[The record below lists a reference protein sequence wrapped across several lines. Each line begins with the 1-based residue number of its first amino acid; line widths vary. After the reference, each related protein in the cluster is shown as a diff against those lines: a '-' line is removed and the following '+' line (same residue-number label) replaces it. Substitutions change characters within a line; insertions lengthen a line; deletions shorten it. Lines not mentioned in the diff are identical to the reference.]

1 MPILTSEEME
11 KLLREIGVPGVSISI
26 INRDGSIDDIAAGY
40 ARLGTKEKMRPNTFL
55 EIASLSKT
63 FASVFAIRYFQEKGI
78 TLDYRVNSLL
88 AACGSPFRLRSAPG
102 KPVEWGD
109 RVLLRHLLNHTG
121 LGMHYVNGVPLND
134 PMPPVLNLI
143 QGKHENDLG
152 YEEIRVH
159 KEPGTKFG
167 YSGGGFLVLQHLLE
181 SWEKKAISEI
191 MKPFLE
197 KLGIQDEMTFAHD
210 AVKGVHYATG
220 HRDNADEVKDLRL
233 MFPPLAAGGLGTS
246 RALCRFLKC
255 LGEDFK
261 SGETNARQI
270 LRGED
275 RGSMEFM
282 GTNMGLGVFVADA
295 GPNRFAIHQAA
306 NDGFR
311 GVYVVCFDGP
321 DAVHGPNGFVL
332 LNNGDNQGTV
342 LNCVLS
348 RMILQRMKYRG
359 VDFSRVD
366 SRNTNFDRT
375 GMKQEEIVNLGL
387 KQLVFDAFVPK
398 SESSRL

>member
-1 MPILTSEEME
+1 MSVLRQKEVDD
-11 KLLREIGVPGVSISI
+11 LLIELGVPGVSVSI
-26 INRDGSIDDIAAGY
+26 LNRDGSIDDVAAGY
-40 ARLGTKEKMRPNTFL
+40 ARLQTKEKMKPSTYL

-63 FASVFAIRYFQEKGI
+63 FASVFAIGYFQRKGI
-78 TLDYRVNSLL
+78 SLDYRVNSLL
-88 AACGSPFRLRSAPG
+88 AACGSPFRLQSAPG
-102 KPVEWGD
+102 KPEEWGD
-109 RVLLRHLLNHTG
+109 QVLLRHLLNHTG

-134 PMPPVLNLI
+134 PMPPVLDLI
-143 QGKHENDLG
+143 QGKHEKDLG

-159 KEPGTKFG
+159 KEPGKTFG

-181 SWEKKAISEI
+181 SWEKKGIAEI
-191 MKPFLE
+191 MKPFL
-197 KLGIQDEMTFAHD
+197 KDLGIENEMTFSHD
-210 AVKGVHYATG
+210 ALKGVHYATG
-220 HRDNADEVKDLRL
+220 HRDNSDEVKDRRL

-246 RALCRFLKC
+246 RALCRFLKR
-255 LGEDFK
+255 LGENFK
-261 SGETNARQI
+261 RGDTNSISI
-270 LRGED
+270 LSGED

-311 GVYVVCFDGP
+311 GVYCVCFDGP
-321 DAVHGPNGFVL
+321 DAEHGPSGFVI

-342 LNCVLS
+342 LNCVLA
-348 RMILQRMKYRG
+348 RTILQRIKYRG

-366 SRNTNFDRT
+366 MRKKDFDRT

-398 SESSRL
+398 SESAKL

>member
-1 MPILTSEEME
+1 MPILTKEEVE
-11 KLLREIGVPGVSISI
+11 KLLSDIGVPGVSISI
-26 INRDGSIDDIAAGY
+26 INRNGSIEDVAAGL
-40 ARLGTKEKMRPNTFL
+40 ARISTKEKMRPNTYL

-63 FASVFAIRYFQEKGI
+63 FASVFAIGYFQEKGI

-88 AACGSPFRLRSAPG
+88 AACGSSFRLRSAPG
-102 KPVEWGD
+102 KPSEWGD
-109 RVLLRHLLNHTG
+109 RVRLRHLLNHTG

-143 QGKHENDLG
+143 QGKHEKDLG

-181 SWEKKAISEI
+181 SWEKKGIAEI

-197 KLGIQDEMTFAHD
+197 KLGIENEMTFAHD

-220 HRDNADEVKDLRL
+220 HRDNTDEVKDLRL

-246 RALCRFLKC
+246 RALCRFLKS

-261 SGETNARQI
+261 RGEMNARQI

-275 RGSMEFM
+275 LGSMEFM

-321 DAVHGPNGFVL
+321 DAERGPNGFVL

-342 LNCVLS
+342 LNCVLA
-348 RMILQRMKYRG
+348 RTILQRMKYRG

-366 SRNTNFDRT
+366 SRKTNFDRT

-398 SESSRL
+398 SESARL